1 MAKKKIDSTPKKDTF
16 SMKQLKKKFNITAAY
31 LATDESLQKAFKEI
45 ISKGITDPTRMQ
57 RIIENTDWWKN
68 YTNDY
73 RQYMQVKQTNPAE
86 FAKNLNDAKN
96 TLLSQAQSMGID
108 IDDAEAERLA
118 DLMLQG
124 ASKKNADGT
133 FTFYDEKWLRQQFA
147 SMIDFSQT
155 KTIGGI
161 TFTDYDGELA
171 NLADSIYKTAAD
183 YGIDSTMNNQA
194 FTNWMQAAMKGVV
207 AGTMTQQDVDE
218 AIRDMAISNFP
229 GLANQ
234 IMQGFTVRQAA
245 ASQLNAIANELELDP
260 NTMSLNDN
268 LVMQVLNT
276 RDAGGNMVPMTAFEA
291 RKAAR
296 KDSRWQFTQNATTEY
311 SSIAGKIL
319 EDFGFGA

>member
-171 NLADSIYKTAAD
+171 NLADSIYKTAAE
-183 YGIDSTMNNQA
+183 YGINSVMNNQA

-207 AGTMTQQDVDE
+207 AGTMTQQDIDE

-245 ASQLNAIANELELDP
+245 SSQLNAIANELELDP

-268 LVMQVLNT
+268 LVMQVLNG
-276 RDAGGNMVPMTAFEA
+276 RDANGNMVPMTAFEA